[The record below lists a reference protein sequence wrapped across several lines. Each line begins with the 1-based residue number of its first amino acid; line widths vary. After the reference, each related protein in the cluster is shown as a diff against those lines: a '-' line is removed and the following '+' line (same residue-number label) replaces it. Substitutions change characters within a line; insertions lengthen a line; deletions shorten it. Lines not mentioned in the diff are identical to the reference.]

1 MKKIKVFEIIGDAT
15 LAGAPRHLLSLLE
28 NFNYKKFSF
37 FVICP
42 PGPLAGEIRSLPRTQ
57 KPIDLEIVPMESKID
72 LGAIREIRAN
82 IRKLKPDLIHV
93 HGTRAG
99 VLGRLAAIGLRHPV
113 IYTEHLWTKNY
124 RLPSRLSHGFQIAG
138 LWFLDM
144 FTTLNIAVSQAVKDF
159 MISSQ
164 ISRSEKIVIVYNA
177 TEIPKQ
183 KAAIFSSKEAQRF
196 KLGTVGTLNFQ
207 KGIQYLIQAM
217 PQILKEFPKTTLEIV
232 GEGDY
237 RRNLERLTKKL
248 KLQKSV
254 SFAGFVKDVENRMK
268 NYDLYVQPSL
278 SESFGLAIIQAMSL
292 GIPIVATNAGGIPEV
307 VTAGKSG
314 ILVEPAKPLALVQAI
329 IELLRNPKRAKDMGK
344 LGREEVKIKF
354 NLRDMIKETEQIYEK
369 VAPKRP

>member
-1 MKKIKVFEIIGDAT
+1 MRKIKVLEIIGDAT

-28 NFNYKKFSF
+28 NFNYKKFAF

-42 PGPLAGEIRSLPRTQ
+42 PGPLAGEIRSLPRKQ
-57 KPIDLEIVPMESKID
+57 KPFDLEIVPMESKMD
-72 LGAIREIRAN
+72 LGAIREIRVN
-82 IRKLKPDLIHV
+82 IRDVKPDLIHV

-99 VLGRLAAIGLRHPV
+99 VLGRLAAIGLRYPI

-124 RLPSRLSHGFQIAG
+124 RLPNRLAHGFQISG

-159 MISSQ
+159 MVTSQ
-164 ISRSEKIVIVYNA
+164 ISRPEKIVIVYNA
-177 TEIPKQ
+177 TAVPKK
-183 KAAIFSSKEAQRF
+183 KAAIFSSKDRHF

-207 KGIQYLIQAM
+207 KGVQYLIQAM
-217 PQILKEFPKTTLEIV
+217 PQVLKEFPKTTLEIV

-237 RRNLERLTKKL
+237 RRSLERLTKKL
-248 KLQKSV
+248 KMQKSV
-254 SFAGFVKDVENRMK
+254 SFAGFVNDVENRLIH
-268 NYDLYVQPSL
+268 YDLYIQPSL

-292 GIPIVATNAGGIPEV
+292 GLPIVATNTGGIPEV

-314 ILVEPAKPLALVQAI
+314 ILVEVAKPLALAQAI
-329 IELLRNPKRAKDMGK
+329 IEILRDPKRAKHMGE

-354 NLRDMIKETEQIYEK
+354 NLPDMIKETEQIYEA
-369 VAPKRP
+369 VASKRS